1 MLRHEASTAAPPQV
15 AWALIAEPDRWHEW
29 APHLRG
35 AWGLGSP
42 QVQQS
47 RRGAARLLGAVP
59 VPALISAVT
68 RDGDGG
74 GSWTWRVGPASF
86 DHVVRALPSGGATVA
101 ITCRAPW
108 PLERAIALSYWPL
121 VGVLVERLALAA
133 ERAS

>member
-1 MLRHEASTAAPPQV
+1 MLRHEAATAAPPQV
-15 AWALIAEPDRWHEW
+15 AWQLIAEPARWHEW

-42 QVQQS
+42 QVQQG

-59 VPALISAVT
+59 VPALISDAS
-68 RDGDGG
+68 RDASGG

-86 DHVVRALPSGGATVA
+86 EHVVRATASGGATVA
-101 ITCRAPW
+101 ITCEAPW
-108 PLERAIALSYWPL
+108 PLERVIALSYWPL
-121 VGVLVERLALAA
+121 VGLLVERLARAA